1 MEQIA
6 AIPWFASLD
15 DAMRTDLIA
24 RGRLVRRAAGEWLWG
39 EGDED
44 TGLVAVV
51 EGGMHLYS
59 QAPGGR
65 EVLFG
70 MLPSGTVMGQSAV
83 LGGGPRLVT
92 AIAAADSQL
101 FLLSDRALRET
112 AALHPMLWRSLSVL
126 VYGQLAAAVQ
136 GWVEAIGLAPRQ
148 RMIARLLAMSAAGP
162 LPLSQATLAEMVGVS
177 RKAVNGWLGDLEA
190 RGLVVRGY
198 GRIVVRDPVGLERM
212 LADG

>member
-1 MEQIA
+1 
-6 AIPWFASLD
+6 
-15 DAMRTDLIA
+15 
-24 RGRLVRRAAGEWLWG
+24 
-39 EGDED
+39 
-44 TGLVAVV
+44 
-51 EGGMHLYS
+51 
-59 QAPGGR
+59 
-65 EVLFG
+65 
-70 MLPSGTVMGQSAV
+70 
-83 LGGGPRLVT
+83 
-92 AIAAADSQL
+92 
-101 FLLSDRALRET
+101 LRET
-112 AALHPMLWRSLSVL
+112 AARHPTLWRSLSVL

-198 GRIVVRDPVGLERM
+198 GRIEVRDRVGLERM